1 VLTRTIGVSCLS
13 WFLRHPA
20 PMTNPAKLPEI
31 IINPSEK
38 LKKAGT
44 TGYSFKNGFCGWRD
58 NGYAMGYEVGSEI
71 KLGDTPVRLKSL
83 HIRVNKQSFDSS
95 LFRLHIRN
103 IEENLPQ
110 KELLN
115 NNILITITK
124 ESGWVE
130 IDLSEY
136 NLVFEGD
143 IALSLEW
150 IKVIGL
156 NIDRLITANGDKK
169 LYAAVTFNVK
179 QKVGCTF
186 TKWGSE
192 AKWTRH
198 ENSSPSIYLTVQ

>member
-1 VLTRTIGVSCLS
+1 
-13 WFLRHPA
+13 
-20 PMTNPAKLPEI
+20 
-31 IINPSEK
+31 
-38 LKKAGT
+38 
-44 TGYSFKNGFCGWRD
+44 
-58 NGYAMGYEVGSEI
+58 MGYEVGSEI

-124 ESGWVE
+124 VSGWVE